1 METRIKQ
8 KEMNGKI
15 HLYSIL
21 RKKYLIKTPEE
32 TVRQCFVNFLIEKK
46 EYPKSLMKEECNVPI
61 NGMQKRADLVVYKPN
76 LTPIFLAEFKSPKVK
91 LDHTT
96 AFQIARYNFVLQ
108 VPVLVVSNLS
118 QTYVFERKNGHYQA
132 LQHIPAYNKLHL

>member
-1 METRIKQ
+1 
-8 KEMNGKI
+8 MNGKI

-32 TVRQCFVNFLIEKK
+32 TVRQCFINFLIEKK
-46 EYPKSLMKEECNVPI
+46 EFPKSLMKEECNVPL
-61 NGMQKRADLVVYKPN
+61 NGMQKRADLVVYEPN
-76 LTPIFLAEFKSPKVK
+76 LRPVFLAEFKSPKVK
-91 LDHTT
+91 LDHLA

-118 QTYVFERKNGHYQA
+118 QTFIFKKKNDYYQA
-132 LQHIPAYNKLHL
+132 LRSIPMYNKLHL